1 MSPKEQKAVTV
12 SVVIPA
18 YNEEGN
24 ISLLMVK
31 LEQIL
36 DDFSYEILFVDDGS
50 SDGTLERIKALGRS
64 KPHLHLP
71 LPFPQLRPPECPE
84 GGSGPRFGGLRDH
97 YGRGPP
103 ASCPCAWLR
112 FWVLPWP

>member
-24 ISLLMVK
+24 ISLLMEK

-64 KPHLHLP
+64 KPHLHLTS
-71 LPFPQLRPPECPE
+71 PFPATSATRMP
-84 GGSGPRFGGLRDH
+84 
-97 YGRGPP
+97 
-103 ASCPCAWLR
+103 
-112 FWVLPWP
+112 